1 MTGRIHASPDNDDD
15 DEEEEEEEE
24 EEEQKVGAS
33 AELSRKP
40 ENHKNL
46 SLSAY
51 L

>member
-1 MTGRIHASPDNDDD
+1 MTGRIHASPDNDNDD
-15 DEEEEEEEE
+15 DDEEEEE

-46 SLSAY
+46 LLSAY

>member
-15 DEEEEEEEE
+15 DDDEE

-40 ENHKNL
+40 ENDKNL